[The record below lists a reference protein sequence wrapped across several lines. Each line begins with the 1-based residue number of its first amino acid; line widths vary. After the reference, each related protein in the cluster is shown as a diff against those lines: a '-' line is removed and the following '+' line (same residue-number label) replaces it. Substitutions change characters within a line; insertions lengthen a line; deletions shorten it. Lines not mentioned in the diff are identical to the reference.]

1 MANDAIDI
9 FDPAAA
15 DTLGVMMVVGDARL
29 VTSAGRVRQTD
40 ASDQSVPGQVL
51 HDQMHGLQR
60 DGGKSATDGLKDRV
74 RVGVRLM
81 MQMIQHCNALTG
93 GPKSVRP

>member
-1 MANDAIDI
+1 MADAAKNYTGFDDAHSVGMVWLDARGVANDAIDI

-40 ASDQSVPGQVL
+40 ASDQSV
-51 HDQMHGLQR
+51 
-60 DGGKSATDGLKDRV
+60 T
-74 RVGVRLM
+74 
-81 MQMIQHCNALTG
+81 
-93 GPKSVRP
+93 